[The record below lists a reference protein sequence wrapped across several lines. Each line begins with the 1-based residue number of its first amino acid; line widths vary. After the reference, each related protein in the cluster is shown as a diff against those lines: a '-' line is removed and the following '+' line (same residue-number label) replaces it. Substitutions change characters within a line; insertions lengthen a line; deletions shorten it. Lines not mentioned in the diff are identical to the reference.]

1 MDKLKAIRLYK
12 IGLSLPQGSTQS
24 QHCFDLSIEADPT
37 FSYAYFEKSVPYN
50 KRGDYAEGFQLLNRA
65 VKLNPKMHL
74 GYRGWL
80 RLVKVK
86 DYQDCVEDLNQLS
99 KIKSKN
105 TLNAWGQNINYLMG
119 LSYLGLQEPE
129 KSIEY
134 FDIAIEETKNVENMI
149 VPFYKSIALY
159 KLNQFKDSMKI
170 LEECIE
176 QNENFL
182 EAYHYSGKNHL
193 QLGNIE
199 DSKYYFER
207 ALDLYSLRSKIRNP
221 YNEVFFECYR
231 QDIIAEISHLLH

>member
-1 MDKLKAIRLYK
+1 MDRFKAIRLYK
-12 IGLSLPQGSTQS
+12 IGLSLPQGSIQS
-24 QHCFDLSIEADPT
+24 QYYFDLSIETDPT
-37 FSYAYFEKSVPYN
+37 FSYPYFEKSVPYN
-50 KRGDYAEGFQLLNRA
+50 KRGDYAEGFRLLNKA

-86 DYQDCVEDLNQLS
+86 DYQGCIEDLNQLS
-99 KIKSKN
+99 KIKSEN
-105 TLNAWGQNINYLMG
+105 TLNAWGQNIHYLIG
-119 LSYLGLQEPE
+119 LSYLGLQEYE

-134 FDIAIEETKNVENMI
+134 FDIAVEEIKNFKNVI

-182 EAYHYSGKNHL
+182 EAYYYSGKNHL
-193 QLGNIE
+193 QQGNIE
-199 DSKYYFER
+199 ESKYYFER
-207 ALDLYSLRSKIRNP
+207 ALELYNLRCKIRNP

-231 QDIIAEISHLLH
+231 QDIEKGISLIRI

>member
-24 QHCFDLSIEADPT
+24 QHCFDLSIEADST

-86 DYQDCVEDLNQLS
+86 DYQGCIEDLNQLS

-159 KLNQFKDSMKI
+159 KLNHRVTHLV
-170 LEECIE
+170 LEVLKMRCKFDF
-176 QNENFL
+176 QNSVSF
-182 EAYHYSGKNHL
+182 YSLSQHL
-193 QLGNIE
+193 Q
-199 DSKYYFER
+199 Y
-207 ALDLYSLRSKIRNP
+207 LRSK
-221 YNEVFFECYR
+221 
-231 QDIIAEISHLLH
+231 LLINL